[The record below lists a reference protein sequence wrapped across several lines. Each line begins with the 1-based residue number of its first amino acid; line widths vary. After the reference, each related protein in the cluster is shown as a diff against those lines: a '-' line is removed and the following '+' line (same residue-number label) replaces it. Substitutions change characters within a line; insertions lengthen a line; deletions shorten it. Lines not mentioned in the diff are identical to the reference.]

1 MKKTTLILIII
12 TLIFMVLGLILISSQ
27 KIVFLGNEV
36 NGFEFL
42 KFTTPRQILKS
53 SELPLLKTGII
64 FTVILTPIMGGISI
78 LFFMWSL
85 FKNKKQINYE
95 D

>member
-1 MKKTTLILIII
+1 MKKVTLILMIL

-42 KFTTPRQILKS
+42 KFTTPRQILNS
-53 SELPLLKTGII
+53 SKLPLLKNEII
-64 FTVILTPIMGGISI
+64 FTVILTPIVGGVSI
-78 LFFMWSL
+78 LIFIWSL
-85 FKNKKQINYE
+85 LKNKKQNN
-95 D
+95 

>member
-1 MKKTTLILIII
+1 MKKATLILIII

-64 FTVILTPIMGGISI
+64 FTVILAPIMGGISI

-85 FKNKKQINYE
+85 LKNKKQINYE